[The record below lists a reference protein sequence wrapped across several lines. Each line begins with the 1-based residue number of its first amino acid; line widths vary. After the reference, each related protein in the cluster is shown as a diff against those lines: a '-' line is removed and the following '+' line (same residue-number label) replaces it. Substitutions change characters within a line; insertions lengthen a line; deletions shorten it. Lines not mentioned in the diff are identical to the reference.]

1 MDAVRLG
8 FKAFDPHELLP
19 HVLAERLG
27 FYKEANLKVS
37 LEDTTYQDDEYF
49 SGRFF
54 TSACGAALQSALQG
68 YSQKVVLAATDRP
81 MFWLCSDKVERI
93 QDLEGS
99 TIASFPFSSPP
110 HTFLRIILSQNKIDP
125 DRDVRILPVRDD
137 FARLGLLR
145 SGEVDSIVL
154 SSARVGSAKEEGVY
168 LTRIFFGDYLRV
180 VSSGLATTQELIED
194 DPCLV
199 ERMTVALRKA
209 LSALHE
215 EPEEAVRALSGL
227 VDGNLACSRATYLE
241 LRNYFNPNG
250 QTSRDYSQNS
260 VRLVAAE
267 LGIQD
272 PPSVDY
278 IYDSAAILS

>member
-1 MDAVRLG
+1 MDSIRLG

-27 FYKEANLKVS
+27 FYREANLKVS
-37 LEDTTYQDDEYF
+37 LEDTTYRNDEYL

-54 TSACGAALQSALQG
+54 TPACGAALHSALRG
-68 YSQKVVLAATDRP
+68 YPQRVVLAATDRP
-81 MFWLCSDKVERI
+81 MFWLCSDKVAGI

-99 TIASFPFSSPP
+99 TIASFPFPSPP
-110 HTFLRIILSQNKIDP
+110 HTFLRIILRQNRIDP

-145 SGEVDSIVL
+145 RGEVDSIVL
-154 SSARVGSAKEEGVY
+154 SSARVGSLKEETSY

-180 VSSGLATTQELIED
+180 VSSGLATTQKLIED

-199 ERMTVALRKA
+199 ERMTGALRKA
-209 LSALHE
+209 LIALYE
-215 EPEEAVRALSGL
+215 EPEEAVSAISGL
-227 VDGNLACSRATYLE
+227 VDGNSVYSRTTYLK
-241 LRNYFNPNG
+241 LRDYFNPTG
-250 QTSRDYSQNS
+250 QTSREYSQNS
-260 VRLVAAE
+260 IRLVAAE

-272 PPSVDY
+272 PPGVNY